1 MKMKLIL
8 FLLLINFVS
17 VISSQENMIQKDI
30 NEIIKDKLLLIDGVA
45 AVYYSNPETCE
56 EIKYNEKEIF
66 HAASTMKL
74 PVMVELFKQVMEG
87 KVDLTDSVTI
97 KNNFRSI
104 ADGSIYKLNIDDDS
118 DKDIYNMI
126 GKRLSVRELNNRM
139 ITKSSNLATN
149 ILIELVGA
157 DNVMKTMKDIGANDI
172 QVLRGVED
180 IPAFRKGLNNITTA
194 NDLYIILKAVLNN
207 RLVSFNLSREI
218 INVLLSQEHNDIIP
232 ALLPVNVKVAHKT
245 GWISGVLHDAG
256 IVFLPD
262 GRKYILVLLTK
273 NLTNE
278 TEARKILQ
286 QISLEFYKYFLRNNY

>member
-45 AVYYSNPETCE
+45 AVYYSNPETGE

-87 KVDLTDSVTI
+87 KVDFTDSVII

-172 QVLRGVED
+172 QVIRGVED
-180 IPAFRKGLNNITTA
+180 IPAFRKGLNNTTTA
-194 NDLYIILKAVLNN
+194 NDLYLILKAVLNN

-262 GRKYILVLLTK
+262 GRNYILVLLTK